1 MKTNYTRSQQ
11 ECVQEIGNYEEGQ
24 QIDYFDLARRYTLKN
39 KTVTCKCYFNANH
52 FHGGTFM
59 RSSIQKQRIYQI
71 YFCVL

>member
-11 ECVQEIGNYEEGQ
+11 ECVQEIRNYEEGQ

-52 FHGGTFM
+52 FHGGTFI
-59 RSSIQKQRIYQI
+59 RSRIMLKK
-71 YFCVL
+71 FLL